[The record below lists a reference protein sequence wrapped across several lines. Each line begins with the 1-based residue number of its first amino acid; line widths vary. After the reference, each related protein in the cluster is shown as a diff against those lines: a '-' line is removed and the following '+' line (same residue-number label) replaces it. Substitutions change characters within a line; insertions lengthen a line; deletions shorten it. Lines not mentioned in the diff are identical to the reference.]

1 MGQRFISRTLAACA
15 RAADNAAM
23 NTDDDLLFAD
33 EDHGSGHSLPPWI
46 VMVVDDEPDILAVTR
61 LTLENAQ
68 FSGRGV
74 RLVNAGSAAEGRRAL
89 AAHPDAALILLDVVM
104 ESDDAG
110 LTFVRHVREGLSNRD
125 VRIVLRTGQPGVAPA
140 RAVIDAYEIDDYR
153 TKTEL
158 TSERLYVSVAAALR
172 TYALL
177 DSRRQ
182 RERALMES
190 HQELERFAYVA
201 SHDLQT
207 PLRAIVGYTQ
217 LLQRRHSAALD
228 TDGQTLLAD
237 VVASGTTLSLLIRD
251 LLEFSDLSHAS
262 RQPQPVALDAVMQR
276 VQTRLASEIA
286 ARHAQLEIDALPS
299 VQGDAVMLEQALV
312 NLMDNALKFQPG
324 DTPRV
329 RVAALADATHLDIAV
344 RDEGIGIAPEHLA
357 QVLEGFRRL
366 HTQEDFA
373 GTGLGLAICKKVA
386 RLHGGELLA
395 QSEPGAGSTF
405 TLRLPLTS

>member
-1 MGQRFISRTLAACA
+1 MND
-15 RAADNAAM
+15 DNAL
-23 NTDDDLLFAD
+23 DDLLFAD
-33 EDHGSGHSLPPWI
+33 EDSGHHNGLPPWI
-46 VMVVDDEPDILAVTR
+46 VLVVDDEPDIHAVTR

-74 RLVNAGSAAEGRRAL
+74 RLVNAHSGAEGRAQL
-89 AAHPDAALILLDVVM
+89 AANPDAALILLDVVM

-110 LTFVRHVREGLSNRD
+110 LAFVRHVRETLGNRD

-140 RAVIDAYEIDDYR
+140 RTVIETFEIDDYR

-207 PLRAIVGYTQ
+207 PLRAIVGFTQ
-217 LLQRRHSAALD
+217 LLQRRHSQQLAA
-228 TDGQTLLAD
+228 DGQALLAD
-237 VVASGTTLSLLIRD
+237 VISNGTALSMLIRD
-251 LLEFSDLSHAS
+251 LLEFSDLNHAS
-262 RQPQPVALDAVMQR
+262 RQAQPVSLDDVITR
-276 VQTRLASEIA
+276 VRVRLAAEIEE
-286 ARHAQLEIDALPS
+286 RHAVVQSSPLPV

-312 NLMDNALKFQPG
+312 NLVDNAIKYQ
-324 DTPRV
+324 RN
-329 RVAALADATHLDIAV
+329 ALPFVSIRAQQTADAIEIQV
-344 RDEGIGIAPEHLA
+344 IDEGIGIKPEHLA
-357 QVLEGFRRL
+357 RVLEGFHRL

-395 QSEPGAGSTF
+395 RSVPGEGSTF
-405 TLRLPLTS
+405 TLRLPNALATSP

>member
-1 MGQRFISRTLAACA
+1 
-15 RAADNAAM
+15 M
-23 NTDDDLLFAD
+23 NDDDLLFAD
-33 EDHGSGHSLPPWI
+33 EDHGSGHKLPPWI
-46 VMVVDDEPDILAVTR
+46 VLVVDDEPDILAVTR
-61 LTLENAQ
+61 LTLESAQ

-74 RLVNAGSAAEGRRAL
+74 RLVNAGSAAEGRRQL
-89 AAHPDAALILLDVVM
+89 AVHPDTALILLDVVM

-110 LTFVRHVREGLSNRD
+110 LEFVRHVRDALGNRD

-140 RAVIDAYEIDDYR
+140 RTVIDGYEIDDYR

-177 DSRRQ
+177 DARRQ

-217 LLQRRHSAALD
+217 LLQRRHAAALD
-228 TDGQTLLAD
+228 ADGQALLGD

-262 RQPQPVALDAVMQR
+262 RQPQPVSLDEVMQR
-276 VQTRLASEIA
+276 VQARLAKEIA
-286 ARHAQLEIDALPS
+286 ARHAVLTIGTLPT
-299 VQGDAVMLEQALV
+299 VKGDAVMLEQALV
-312 NLMDNALKFQPG
+312 NLVDNALKFQHRDAPG
-324 DTPRV
+324 IWVTAV
-329 RVAALADATHLDIAV
+329 ADATQIDIAV
-344 RDEGIGIAPEHLA
+344 RDDGIGIAPEHLA

-366 HTQEDFA
+366 HTQEDFS

-395 QSEPGAGSTF
+395 QSVPGAGSTF
-405 TLRLPLTS
+405 TLRLAS